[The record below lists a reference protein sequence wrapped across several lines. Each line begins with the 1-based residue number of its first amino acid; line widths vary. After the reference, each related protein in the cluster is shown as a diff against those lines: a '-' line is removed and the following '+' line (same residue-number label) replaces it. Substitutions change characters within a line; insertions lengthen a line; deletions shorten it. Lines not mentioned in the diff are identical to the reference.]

1 MAKILKTLGK
11 FFRKITPE
19 EREVKER
26 WEAEKAIRAQQVS
39 AGRIEVMGT
48 KERVLR
54 KKIAAIEAEKR
65 VKALEAKHRYLKAE
79 RIRTIGK
86 TFFNLGTKPFKPS
99 KTSRP
104 LKPLLRPKPSQKLKP
119 LEPSPN
125 EWYERSF
132 LTGKL
137 IKRKRL

>member
-11 FFRKITPE
+11 LFRRPTPE

-26 WEAEKAIRAQQVS
+26 WKAEKAIRARQVS
-39 AGRIEVMGT
+39 AERIEVMGT
-48 KERVLR
+48 RERVLR

-65 VKALEAKHRYLKAE
+65 VKALERKHRYLKAE

-86 TFFNLGTKPFKPS
+86 TFFDLGVKPFRPS
-99 KTSRP
+99 KKLKP
-104 LKPLLRPKPSQKLKP
+104 LKPLRSKPSSKLRS
-119 LEPSPN
+119 PSPPPN
-125 EWYERSF
+125 EWYEKSF

-137 IKRKRL
+137 IKRKIL